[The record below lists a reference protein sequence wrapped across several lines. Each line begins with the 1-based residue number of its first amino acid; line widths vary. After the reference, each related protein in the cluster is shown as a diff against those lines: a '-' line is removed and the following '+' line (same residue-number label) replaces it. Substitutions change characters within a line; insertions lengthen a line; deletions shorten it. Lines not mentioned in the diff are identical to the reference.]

1 MKKAEAKATPSHAV
15 EDPERRAAERSEA
28 ARSGG
33 ASTAERRTIPRP
45 EVRDPQV
52 PEKAQRR
59 RFTAEFKL
67 QVLREA
73 DRCTEPGTIGALL
86 RRHGLYSSLL
96 TTWRRERDE
105 GALSHLGRKRGRKST
120 RNPLADRVAELERE
134 NRKLQNRL
142 RQAETIIDVQK
153 KVAEILGIPLKSPE
167 SAGDD

>member
-1 MKKAEAKATPSHAV
+1 MKKAQAKTTTSAGL
-15 EDPERRAAERSEA
+15 EEPERRAAERSEA

-33 ASTAERRTIPRP
+33 SSKPERPP
-45 EVRDPQV
+45 AAAPVADPQV
-52 PEKAQRR
+52 AEKAQRR

-73 DRCTEPGTIGALL
+73 DSCTEPGSIGALL

-96 TTWRRERDE
+96 STWRRERDE
-105 GALSHLGRKRGRKST
+105 GALRQLGRKRGRKPT
-120 RNPLADRVAELERE
+120 RNPLSDRVAELERE

-153 KVAEILGIPLKSPE
+153 KVAEILGIPLKTPE
-167 SAGDD
+167 SGGDD

>member
-1 MKKAEAKATPSHAV
+1 LKKPEAKATPSAAV
-15 EDPERRAAERSEA
+15 EHPERRAAERSEA

-33 ASTAERRTIPRP
+33 GSTAERQADPRL
-45 EVRDPQV
+45 EVPDPQV
-52 PEKAQRR
+52 PEKARRR

-73 DRCTEPGTIGALL
+73 DRCTEPGAIGALL

-105 GALSHLGRKRGRKST
+105 GALRQLGRKRGRKPS
-120 RNPLADRVAELERE
+120 RNPLQERVTQLERE

-153 KVAEILGIPLKSPE
+153 KVAEILGIPLNTPPSE
-167 SAGDD
+167 GDD

>member
-1 MKKAEAKATPSHAV
+1 LKKPEKKASPLAGTE
-15 EDPERRAAERSEA
+15 EPERRAAERSEA

-33 ASTAERRTIPRP
+33 SSVPERAADPSS
-45 EVRDPQV
+45 EVPDPQV
-52 PEKAQRR
+52 PEKPQRR
-59 RFTAEFKL
+59 RFSAEFKL

-73 DRCTEPGTIGALL
+73 DRCSEPGAIGALL

-105 GALSHLGRKRGRKST
+105 GALRQLGRKRGRKPT
-120 RNPLADRVAELERE
+120 RNPLQDRVDKLERE

-153 KVAEILGIPLKSPE
+153 KVAEILGIPLNTPPSE
-167 SAGDD
+167 GDD

>member
-1 MKKAEAKATPSHAV
+1 LKKPEAKAPRSAAV
-15 EDPERRAAERSEA
+15 ERPERRAAERSEA

-33 ASTAERRTIPRP
+33 DSTAERQADSEVP
-45 EVRDPQV
+45 EPQV
-52 PEKAQRR
+52 PEKPQRR

-73 DRCTEPGTIGALL
+73 DRCTEPGAIGALL

-105 GALSHLGRKRGRKST
+105 GALRQLGRKRGRKST

-167 SAGDD
+167 SGGDD